1 MNSRLEKLRVL
12 FSDAIAAY
20 PVRAVYVFGSY
31 ARGDF
36 DSSSDVDICI
46 EPEDGFDLFML
57 GGLGNTLEA
66 RLGVPIDIVCG
77 ADSFYPRARAR
88 YERDKVLVYERS

>member
-12 FSDAIAAY
+12 FGDAIAAY
-20 PVRAVYVFGSY
+20 PVRAAYIFGSY
-31 ARGDF
+31 ARSDF
-36 DSSSDVDICI
+36 DSSSDIDICI
-46 EPEDGFDLFML
+46 EPEDSFNLFML
-57 GGLGNTLEA
+57 GGLGNALEA
-66 RLGVPIDIVCG
+66 CLDVPIDIVCG